1 MSMFDDRQKAFE
13 SKYQLDQEAQ
23 FKINS
28 KSVRLFG
35 LWAAAQLGFEGAE
48 AEAYAQQVMDS
59 DFDEP
64 GIADFIGKVEK
75 DLTVKGISMTTHHL
89 ENEFYN
95 LRDKAASE
103 LAAKKA

>member
-13 SKYQLDQEAQ
+13 SKYQLDQETQ

-28 KSVRLFG
+28 KAVRAFG
-35 LWAAAQLGFEGAE
+35 LWAAGQLGFTGAE

-64 GIADFIGKVEK
+64 GIADFIRKVEK
-75 DLTVKGISMTTHHL
+75 DLTAKGVSVTTHHL

-95 LRDKAASE
+95 LRDKAAGE
-103 LAAKKA
+103 MAVKKA